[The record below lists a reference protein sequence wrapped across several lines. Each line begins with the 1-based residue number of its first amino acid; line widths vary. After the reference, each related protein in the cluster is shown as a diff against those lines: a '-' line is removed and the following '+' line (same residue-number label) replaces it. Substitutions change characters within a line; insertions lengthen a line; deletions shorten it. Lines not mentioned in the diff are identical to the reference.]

1 MILNPWH
8 IQTIIAL
15 SFTIIIVLAATLG
28 WSLWSL
34 LTQLNDPNPNGAL
47 TALLGTITGGL
58 SAALVTMAASFGA
71 VVGFLAHNAA
81 AKPDEVL

>member
-15 SFTIIIVLAATLG
+15 AFTIIIVLAATLA

-58 SAALVTMAASFGA
+58 SAALVTMAGSFGA
-71 VVGFLAHNAA
+71 VVGFLTHNAA
-81 AKPDEVL
+81 ERKDEVV